1 MENGD
6 RSAVLLKKATPT
18 PKAIIHQRFG
28 ASARYVVEEVREP
41 LQTDCPR
48 LAIPL
53 KGPCSYCCTLQ
64 LPELSVKSGLFKKK
78 RDAEQSA
85 AEIALVKL
93 GIHPSMNDP
102 MEVSPWD
109 ELTSRILYLFADEF
123 LTGTHPTS
131 GHFRAVLRRNSDL
144 NGFIPIP
151 AIAVCDKLGNICKSI
166 DPMVEENPCL
176 AINLILKATA
186 SLSESILTNNGRL
199 WLRRLKPYPPEV
211 LEPLK
216 HWSSVENISLRVIYI
231 PYSLK
236 NAVEERT
243 LSIASDGYY
252 LDAIALDLG
261 LQDASEVL
269 VSRTIGKAS
278 SETRL
283 YCSAPGNLMLD
294 GFNASEQ
301 VKDKIYINHRA
312 SCLSGQHIYGGALM
326 ASVGYTW
333 KAVDLFHDDLTLKTY
348 YRMIISKIP
357 SCIYKLSREA
367 TLTAELPVMFTSR
380 TNWRGSLPRELLFTF
395 CRQHRL
401 SEPVLCIESLPGTSY
416 KSQGP
421 CEKLEVMTAA
431 TNSKSSGVDVS
442 SCDEN
447 SSKLNYSFK
456 CAIKIFKREKLILE
470 YVPKGTHK
478 KQQDAVQSSSLAVLL
493 LFDKFLKEPG
503 MPLESLLSSATE
515 LQINIDGPSFQKE
528 FAMCQFVY
536 NIRDGNEAEFGT
548 ALHSNGKTKLVIT
561 QANEV
566 CSSQSDNGACGIV
579 VSNGCLVCVSYAV
592 SLVKEGENGKEL
604 LESSNHFE
612 FEIGVGAVLS
622 HLEVLVT
629 QMTVNQSASF
639 HMEQP
644 PYLILAAAG
653 DSSSDIPSELATE
666 SCHLEYSFTLLEV
679 TEPLEDRMEQA
690 FFSPPLAKQR
700 VEFAVSYIRRSSAT
714 TLIDFGCGS
723 GSLLD
728 SLLDYQTSL
737 EKVVGVD
744 ISQKSLAR
752 AAKMLHSKLG
762 RESDVEA
769 PSRNL
774 KSAILY
780 EGSIIECDSQLC
792 GFDIGTCLEVIEHME
807 EDDAFKFG
815 DVVLSY
821 FRPKLLI
828 VSTPNYEYNVILQK
842 SNGQKQEE
850 DTDENSHF
858 QGCRFRNH
866 DHKFEWTREQ
876 FNSWASEL
884 AGKHNYSVEFSGVGG
899 TEGVEPGFASQIAV
913 FTRKGDLQD
922 ESESGHGGL
931 GLDVHHCHAVWEWNT
946 QFPSKMELH

>member
-1 MENGD
+1 MADFNLNVSPQKVRAMENGD
-6 RSAVLLKKATPT
+6 RSAVLPKKATPT

-41 LQTDCPR
+41 LQTDCPG
-48 LAIPL
+48 LADPL
-53 KGPCSYCCTLQ
+53 KGPFSYCCTLQ

-176 AINLILKATA
+176 AINLILKANA

-216 HWSSVENISLRVIYI
+216 PCSSVENISLRVIYI
-231 PYSLK
+231 PYSLM

-252 LDAIALDLG
+252 LDAIALELG

-269 VSRTIGKAS
+269 VSRTIGRAS

-283 YCSAPGNLMLD
+283 YFYAPGNLMLD

-333 KAVDLFHDDLTLKTY
+333 KAADLFHDDLTLKTY
-348 YRMIISKIP
+348 YRMIISKVP

-447 SSKLNYSFK
+447 SSKLKYSFK
-456 CAIKIFKREKLILE
+456 CAIIIFKREKLILE

-503 MPLESLLSSATE
+503 MSLESLLSSATE

-548 ALHSNGKTKLVIT
+548 ALHSNGKTKLVIA
-561 QANEV
+561 QATEV

-579 VSNGCLVCVSYAV
+579 VTNGCLVCVSCAV

-622 HLEVLVT
+622 HLELLVT
-629 QMTVNQSASF
+629 QMTVNQSSSF

-653 DSSSDIPSELATE
+653 DSSSDIPSEMATE
-666 SCHLEYSFTLLEV
+666 SCHLEYSFTLLE
-679 TEPLEDRMEQA
+679 
-690 FFSPPLAKQR
+690 
-700 VEFAVSYIRRSSAT
+700 IN
-714 TLIDFGCGS
+714 FGCGS

-762 RESDVEA
+762 RESDVKA

-780 EGSIIECDSQLC
+780 DGSIIECDSQLC

-842 SNGQKQEE
+842 FNGQKQEE
-850 DTDENSHF
+850 DTDENSQF

-913 FTRKGDLQD
+913 FTRMGDSQD
-922 ESESGHGGL
+922 DSESGRGGL
-931 GLDVHHCHAVWEWNT
+931 GLDVHHCHAVWEWNNSDS
-946 QFPSKMELH
+946 SKMELY